1 MIPTILRY
9 SGATAPAI
17 PSTPSISGSSSYLRL
32 IDTQCTTMRELKQI
46 HANLIKTGLISDTLA
61 ASRVLAFS
69 CAATSPDISHAYLL
83 FTRINPK
90 NQFVWNTMIR
100 AFSKSSFP
108 EKAIS
113 LLVEMLSS
121 SDSVKPERLT
131 YPSVF
136 KAYANLGKA
145 RDGRGLHGRV
155 IKEGLK
161 DDAFIRNTVLN
172 MYATCGCFEEA
183 WRVFEGMVEFDV
195 VAWNSMIMGLARFG
209 LVDDARKLFD
219 EMPQRSEVSWNSMIS
234 GFVRNGRFKDAL
246 EVFGVMQER
255 GVRPDGFTMVSLLN
269 ACGCLGGS
277 EQGRWVHEYIVK
289 NGFGMNGVVVTALID
304 MYCKSGCVEEGLK
317 VFEEAHE
324 KQLSCWNSM
333 ILGLANNGYVERAID
348 LFLELERSGLEPDS
362 VSFIGVLTACAHSGK
377 VHKAIE
383 FFRLM
388 REKYFIEP
396 SVKHYTCMVNVLGG
410 AGLLEEAEAMIKSMP
425 VEEDAIIWTSLLSAC
440 RKNGNVEMAERAA
453 KRLKMLDPD
462 ETCGYVLMSNA
473 YASYGLFEEAV
484 EQRVLMKERQM
495 EKEIGCSSIEVDF
508 EVHEFVSCGKR
519 HPKSSEIY
527 SLLGVLNW
535 DASALS
541 SEVGYYSIC

>member
-1 MIPTILRY
+1 M
-9 SGATAPAI
+9 
-17 PSTPSISGSSSYLRL
+17 
-32 IDTQCTTMRELKQI
+32 
-46 HANLIKTGLISDTLA
+46 
-61 ASRVLAFS
+61 
-69 CAATSPDISHAYLL
+69 LL
-83 FTRINPK
+83 C
-90 NQFVWNTMIR
+90 
-100 AFSKSSFP
+100 
-108 EKAIS
+108 
-113 LLVEMLSS
+113 

-136 KAYANLGKA
+136 KAYANLGRA
-145 RDGRGLHGRV
+145 RDGRELHGRV

-161 DDAFIRNTVLN
+161 DDAFIRNTVLH
-172 MYATCGCFEEA
+172 MYVTCGCFDEA

-195 VAWNSMIMGLARFG
+195 VAWNSMIMGLAKYG
-209 LVDDARKLFD
+209 SVDEARKVFD

-234 GFVRNGRFKDAL
+234 GFVRNGRFKEGL
-246 EVFGVMQER
+246 EVFREMQER
-255 GVRPDGFTMVSLLN
+255 GVKPDGFTMVSLLN
-269 ACGCLGGS
+269 ACGCLGAK

-289 NGFGMNGVVVTALID
+289 NGFGLNGVVITAIID
-304 MYCKSGCVEEGLK
+304 MYCKCGCVEEGLR
-317 VFEEAHE
+317 VFEDAPR

-333 ILGLANNGYVERAID
+333 ILGLGNNGYVERALD

-362 VSFIGVLTACAHSGK
+362 VSFIGVLTACAHSGR
-377 VHKAIE
+377 VHEAGE

-388 REKYFIEP
+388 REKYCIEP

-410 AGLLEEAEAMIKSMP
+410 AGLLEEAEAMIKDMP
-425 VEEDAIIWTSLLSAC
+425 VEEDAIVWSSLLSAC

-453 KRLKMLDPD
+453 KCLKKLDPD

-495 EKEIGCSSIEVDF
+495 EKEIGCSSIEVDL
-508 EVHEFVSCGKR
+508 EVHEFVSSGKR

-535 DASALS
+535 DASALK
-541 SEVGYYSIC
+541 SEVGYYSVC